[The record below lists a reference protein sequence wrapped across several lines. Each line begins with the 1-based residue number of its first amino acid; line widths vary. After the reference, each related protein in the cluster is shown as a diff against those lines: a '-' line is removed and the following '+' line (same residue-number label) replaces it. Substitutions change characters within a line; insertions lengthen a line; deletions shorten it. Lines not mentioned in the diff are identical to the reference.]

1 MRVIDN
7 QTMIEALD
15 SLRAILETGSREEA
29 LDRLSR
35 LEEQVRD
42 SLDYR
47 QVVDSLL
54 DGVYITDRD
63 TVTQYVNPAYCKH
76 MGISASEVL
85 GRSVTE
91 LAREGTLFQR
101 SVSDDV
107 IKTGRNITGTGILQS
122 ERGRSIPTYV
132 TGVPIF
138 DENGRVKNVAVSVFD
153 TDALM
158 YRVTEFR
165 KTVHIEQAVKI
176 LDQGSEHDASI
187 MVGDAPAIREIRR
200 TIARAAP
207 TDVTILITGESGV
220 GKEVVADRIYFASD
234 RQGKPF
240 VKVNCTAIPAN
251 LLESEL
257 FGYEKGAFTGA
268 LNQGKAGLF
277 EQANNGTILL
287 DEIGDLPY
295 ELQTKLLRVLQQK
308 EIMRLGSTK
317 PIHLDV
323 RVIAATNADLKKK
336 IQEGSFREDLYYRL
350 STIPIYVPPLRDRPD
365 DILKLVKHYFFAYCT
380 KHAHTIAVPDETLAV
395 FQSYPWPGNV
405 RELQNVIEYMVICC
419 EGNVLQPSVLADY
432 LGVDSQSISNVRP
445 ASLKSALDD
454 YEKSLILRALE
465 ECGGVRRAAAA
476 LGVDPSTIS
485 RKAKKYGLEVGEGG

>member
-1 MRVIDN
+1 MDHASL
-7 QTMIEALD
+7 MSALEHIRG
-15 SLRAILETGSREEA
+15 SLERGSVEEA
-29 LDRLSR
+29 LALLDELSAR
-35 LEEQVRD
+35 AEESVDFQ
-42 SLDYR
+42 

-54 DGVYITDRD
+54 DGMYITDQD
-63 TVTQYVNPAYCKH
+63 AVTRYVNPAYCKH
-76 MGISASEVL
+76 MGIMPQEVL

-91 LAREGTLFQR
+91 IAKEGALFQK
-101 SVSDDV
+101 SVSEDV
-107 IKTGRNITGTGILQS
+107 IKLGRNVTGTGITQDG
-122 ERGRSIPTYV
+122 RGRSVSTYV

-138 DENGRVKNVAVSVFD
+138 DEQGRVKNVAVSVFD

-165 KTVHIEQAVKI
+165 KTVHVEQAVKI
-176 LDQGSEHDASI
+176 LDRVNEHEVSV
-187 MVGDAPAIREIRR
+187 MVGEAPAIREIRR

-220 GKEVVADRIYFASD
+220 GKEVIADRIYYASD

-277 EQANNGTILL
+277 ELANSGTILL

-308 EIMRLGSTK
+308 EVMRLGGTK
-317 PIHLDV
+317 PISLDV

-336 IQEGSFREDLYYRL
+336 MQEGSFREDLYYRL
-350 STIPIYVPPLRDRPD
+350 STIPIYVPPLRERPE
-365 DILKLVKHYFFAYCT
+365 DILKLVKHYFFEYCT
-380 KHAHTIAVPDETLAV
+380 KHAHTITVPDETLAV
-395 FQSYPWPGNV
+395 FQSYSWPGNV

-432 LGVDSQSISNVRP
+432 LGMDSQSIALHP
-445 ASLKSALDD
+445 ASLKAALDD
-454 YEKSLILRALE
+454 YERSLIARALE
-465 ECGGVRRAAAA
+465 EHGGVRKAAHA

-485 RKAKKYGLEVGEGG
+485 RKAKKYGLEVGEGT

>member
-1 MRVIDN
+1 MDHASL
-7 QTMIEALD
+7 MSALEHIRG
-15 SLRAILETGSREEA
+15 SLERGSVEEA
-29 LDRLSR
+29 LALLDELSAR
-35 LEEQVRD
+35 AEESVDFQ
-42 SLDYR
+42 

-54 DGVYITDRD
+54 DGMYITDQD
-63 TVTQYVNPAYCKH
+63 AVTRYVNPAYCKH
-76 MGISASEVL
+76 MGIMPQEVL

-91 LAREGTLFQR
+91 IAKEGALFQK
-101 SVSDDV
+101 SVSEDV
-107 IKTGRNITGTGILQS
+107 IKLGRNVTGTGITQAG
-122 ERGRSIPTYV
+122 RGRSVPTYV

-138 DENGRVKNVAVSVFD
+138 DEQGRVKNVAVSVFD

-165 KTVHIEQAVKI
+165 KTVHVEQAVKI
-176 LDQGSEHDASI
+176 LDRVNEHEVSV
-187 MVGDAPAIREIRR
+187 MVGEAPAIREIRR

-220 GKEVVADRIYFASD
+220 GKEVIADRIYYASD

-277 EQANNGTILL
+277 ELANSGTILL

-308 EIMRLGSTK
+308 EVMRLGGTK
-317 PIHLDV
+317 PISLDV

-336 IQEGSFREDLYYRL
+336 MQEGSFREDLYYRL
-350 STIPIYVPPLRDRPD
+350 STIPIYVPPLRERPE
-365 DILKLVKHYFFAYCT
+365 DILKLVKHYFFEYCT
-380 KHAHTIAVPDETLAV
+380 KHAHTITVPDETLAV
-395 FQSYPWPGNV
+395 FQSYSWPGNV

-432 LGVDSQSISNVRP
+432 LGMDSQSIALHP
-445 ASLKSALDD
+445 ASLKAALDD
-454 YEKSLILRALE
+454 YERSLIARALE
-465 ECGGVRRAAAA
+465 EHGGVRKAAHA

-485 RKAKKYGLEVGEGG
+485 RKAKKYGLEVGEGT

>member
-1 MRVIDN
+1 MDHASL
-7 QTMIEALD
+7 MSALEHIRG
-15 SLRAILETGSREEA
+15 SLERGSVEEA
-29 LDRLSR
+29 LALLDELSAR
-35 LEEQVRD
+35 AEESVDFQ
-42 SLDYR
+42 

-54 DGVYITDRD
+54 DGMYITDQD
-63 TVTQYVNPAYCKH
+63 AVTRYVNPAYCKH
-76 MGISASEVL
+76 MGIMPQEVL

-91 LAREGTLFQR
+91 IAKEGALFQK
-101 SVSDDV
+101 SVSEDV
-107 IKTGRNITGTGILQS
+107 IKLGRNVTGTGITQDG
-122 ERGRSIPTYV
+122 RGRSVPTYV

-138 DENGRVKNVAVSVFD
+138 DEQGRVKNVAVSVFD

-165 KTVHIEQAVKI
+165 KTVHVEQAVKI
-176 LDQGSEHDASI
+176 LDRVNEHEVSV
-187 MVGDAPAIREIRR
+187 MVGEAPAIREIRR

-220 GKEVVADRIYFASD
+220 GKEVIADRIYYASD

-277 EQANNGTILL
+277 ELANSGTILL

-308 EIMRLGSTK
+308 EVMRLGGTK
-317 PIHLDV
+317 PISLDV

-336 IQEGSFREDLYYRL
+336 MQEGSFREDLYYRL
-350 STIPIYVPPLRDRPD
+350 STIPIYVPPLRERPE
-365 DILKLVKHYFFAYCT
+365 DILKLVKHYFFEYCT
-380 KHAHTIAVPDETLAV
+380 KHAHTITVPDETLAV
-395 FQSYPWPGNV
+395 FQSYSWPGNV

-432 LGVDSQSISNVRP
+432 LGMDSQSIALHP
-445 ASLKSALDD
+445 ASLKAALDD
-454 YEKSLILRALE
+454 YERSLIARALE
-465 ECGGVRRAAAA
+465 EHGGVRKAAHA

-485 RKAKKYGLEVGEGG
+485 RTAKKYDLEVGERT

>member
-1 MRVIDN
+1 MERA
-7 QTMIEALD
+7 ALMT
-15 SLRAILETGSREEA
+15 ALEHI
-29 LDRLSR
+29 
-35 LEEQVRD
+35 RD
-42 SLDYR
+42 SLERGSVEQALALLDELSAR
-47 QVVDSLL
+47 AEESVDFKQVADSLL
-54 DGVYITDRD
+54 DGMYITDRD
-63 TVTQYVNPAYCKH
+63 AITRYVNPAYCKH
-76 MGISASEVL
+76 MGITPQEVL

-91 LAREGTLFQR
+91 IAKEGVLFQK
-101 SVSDDV
+101 SVSEDV
-107 IKTGRNITGTGILQS
+107 IKLGRNVTGTGIIQDG
-122 ERGRSIPTYV
+122 RGRSAPTYV

-138 DENGRVKNVAVSVFD
+138 DEQGQVRHVAVSVFD

-165 KTVHIEQAVKI
+165 KTVHVEQAVKI
-176 LDQGSEHDASI
+176 LDRDNEHEVSV
-187 MVGDAPAIREIRR
+187 MVGEAPAIREIRR

-220 GKEVVADRIYFASD
+220 GKEVIADRIYYASD
-234 RQGKPF
+234 RQGKPY

-277 EQANNGTILL
+277 ELANSGTILL

-308 EIMRLGSTK
+308 EIMRLGGTK
-317 PIHLDV
+317 PISLDV

-336 IQEGSFREDLYYRL
+336 MLEGSFREDLYYRL
-350 STIPIYVPPLRDRPD
+350 STIPIYVPPLRERPE
-365 DILKLVKHYFFAYCT
+365 DILKLVKHYFFEYCT
-380 KHAHTIAVPDETLAV
+380 KHAHTITVPDETLAV
-395 FQSYPWPGNV
+395 FQSYSWPGNV

-432 LGVDSQSISNVRP
+432 LGMDSQSIDLHP
-445 ASLKSALDD
+445 ASLKAALDD
-454 YEKSLILRALE
+454 YERSLISRALE
-465 ECGGVRRAAAA
+465 EYGGVRKAAHA

-485 RKAKKYGLEVGEGG
+485 RKAKKYGLEVGEPG

>member
-1 MRVIDN
+1 M
-7 QTMIEALD
+7 
-15 SLRAILETGSREEA
+15 EEA
-29 LDRLSR
+29 LALLDELSAR
-35 LEEQVRD
+35 AEESVDFQ
-42 SLDYR
+42 

-54 DGVYITDRD
+54 DGMYITDQD
-63 TVTQYVNPAYCKH
+63 AVTRYVNPAYCKH
-76 MGISASEVL
+76 MGIMPQEVL

-91 LAREGTLFQR
+91 IAKEGALFQK
-101 SVSDDV
+101 SVSEDV
-107 IKTGRNITGTGILQS
+107 IKLGRNVTGTGITQDG
-122 ERGRSIPTYV
+122 RGRSVPTYV

-138 DENGRVKNVAVSVFD
+138 DEQGRVKNVAVSVFD

-165 KTVHIEQAVKI
+165 KTVHVEQAVKI
-176 LDQGSEHDASI
+176 LDRVNEHEVSV
-187 MVGDAPAIREIRR
+187 MVGEAPAIREIRR

-220 GKEVVADRIYFASD
+220 GKEVIADRIYYASD

-277 EQANNGTILL
+277 ELANSGTILL

-308 EIMRLGSTK
+308 EVMRLGGTK
-317 PIHLDV
+317 PISLDV

-336 IQEGSFREDLYYRL
+336 MQEGSFREDLYYRL
-350 STIPIYVPPLRDRPD
+350 STIPIYVPPLRERPE
-365 DILKLVKHYFFAYCT
+365 DILKLVKHYFFEYCT
-380 KHAHTIAVPDETLAV
+380 KHAHTITVPDETLAV
-395 FQSYPWPGNV
+395 FQSYSWPGNV

-432 LGVDSQSISNVRP
+432 LGMDSQSIALHP
-445 ASLKSALDD
+445 ASLKAALDD
-454 YEKSLILRALE
+454 YERSLIARALE
-465 ECGGVRRAAAA
+465 EHGGVRKAAHA

-485 RKAKKYGLEVGEGG
+485 RKAKKYGLEVGEGIG

>member
-1 MRVIDN
+1 MDHASL
-7 QTMIEALD
+7 MSALEHIRG
-15 SLRAILETGSREEA
+15 SLERGSVEEA
-29 LDRLSR
+29 LALLDEVSARA
-35 LEEQVRD
+35 EESVDFQ
-42 SLDYR
+42 

-54 DGVYITDRD
+54 DGMYITDQD
-63 TVTQYVNPAYCKH
+63 AVTRYVNPAYCKH
-76 MGISASEVL
+76 MGIMPQEVL

-91 LAREGTLFQR
+91 IAKEGALFQK
-101 SVSDDV
+101 SVSEDV
-107 IKTGRNITGTGILQS
+107 IKLGRNVTGTGITQDG
-122 ERGRSIPTYV
+122 RGRSVPTYV

-138 DENGRVKNVAVSVFD
+138 DEQGRVKNVAVSVFD

-165 KTVHIEQAVKI
+165 KTVHVEQAVKI
-176 LDQGSEHDASI
+176 LDRVNEHEVSV
-187 MVGDAPAIREIRR
+187 MVGEAPAIREIRR

-220 GKEVVADRIYFASD
+220 GKEVIADRIYYASD

-277 EQANNGTILL
+277 ELANSGTILL

-308 EIMRLGSTK
+308 EVMRLGGTK
-317 PIHLDV
+317 PISLDV

-336 IQEGSFREDLYYRL
+336 MQEGSFREDLYYRL
-350 STIPIYVPPLRDRPD
+350 STIPIYVPPLRERPE
-365 DILKLVKHYFFAYCT
+365 DILKLVKHYFFEYCT
-380 KHAHTIAVPDETLAV
+380 KHAHTITVPDETLAV
-395 FQSYPWPGNV
+395 FQSYSWPGNV

-432 LGVDSQSISNVRP
+432 LGMDSQSIALHP
-445 ASLKSALDD
+445 ASLKAALDD
-454 YEKSLILRALE
+454 YERSLIARALE
-465 ECGGVRRAAAA
+465 EHGGVRKAAHA

-485 RKAKKYGLEVGEGG
+485 RKAKKYGLEVGEGIG

>member
-1 MRVIDN
+1 MDHASL
-7 QTMIEALD
+7 MSALEHIRG
-15 SLRAILETGSREEA
+15 SLERGSVEEA
-29 LDRLSR
+29 LALLDELSAR
-35 LEEQVRD
+35 AEESVDFQ
-42 SLDYR
+42 

-54 DGVYITDRD
+54 DGMYITDQD
-63 TVTQYVNPAYCKH
+63 AVTRYVNPAYCKH
-76 MGISASEVL
+76 MGIMPQEVL

-91 LAREGTLFQR
+91 IAKEGALFQK
-101 SVSDDV
+101 SVSEDV
-107 IKTGRNITGTGILQS
+107 IKLGRNVTGTGITQDG
-122 ERGRSIPTYV
+122 RGRSVPTYV

-138 DENGRVKNVAVSVFD
+138 DEQGRVKNVAVSVFD

-165 KTVHIEQAVKI
+165 KTVHVEQAVKI
-176 LDQGSEHDASI
+176 LDRVNEHEVSV
-187 MVGDAPAIREIRR
+187 MVGEAPAIREIRR

-220 GKEVVADRIYFASD
+220 GKEVIADRIYYASD

-277 EQANNGTILL
+277 ELANSGTILL

-308 EIMRLGSTK
+308 EVMRLGGTK
-317 PIHLDV
+317 PISLDV
-323 RVIAATNADLKKK
+323 RVIAATNADRKKK
-336 IQEGSFREDLYYRL
+336 MQEGSFREDLYYRL
-350 STIPIYVPPLRDRPD
+350 STIPIYVPPLRERPE
-365 DILKLVKHYFFAYCT
+365 DILKLVKHYFFEYCT
-380 KHAHTIAVPDETLAV
+380 KHAHTITVPDETLAV
-395 FQSYPWPGNV
+395 FQSYSWPGNV

-432 LGVDSQSISNVRP
+432 LGMDSQSIALHP
-445 ASLKSALDD
+445 ASLKAALDD
-454 YEKSLILRALE
+454 YERSLIARALE
-465 ECGGVRRAAAA
+465 EHGGVRKAAHA

-485 RKAKKYGLEVGEGG
+485 RKAKKYGLEVGEGIG

>member
-1 MRVIDN
+1 MDHASL
-7 QTMIEALD
+7 MSALEHIRG
-15 SLRAILETGSREEA
+15 SLERGSVEEA
-29 LDRLSR
+29 LALLDELSAR
-35 LEEQVRD
+35 AEESVDFQ
-42 SLDYR
+42 

-54 DGVYITDRD
+54 DGMYITDQD
-63 TVTQYVNPAYCKH
+63 AVTRYVNPAYCKH
-76 MGISASEVL
+76 MGIMPQEVL

-91 LAREGTLFQR
+91 IAKEGALFQK
-101 SVSDDV
+101 SVSEDV
-107 IKTGRNITGTGILQS
+107 IKLGRNVTGTGITQDG
-122 ERGRSIPTYV
+122 RGRSVPTYV

-138 DENGRVKNVAVSVFD
+138 DEQGRVKNVAVSVFD

-165 KTVHIEQAVKI
+165 KTVHVEQAVKI
-176 LDQGSEHDASI
+176 LDRVNEHEVSV
-187 MVGDAPAIREIRR
+187 MVGEAPAIREIRR

-220 GKEVVADRIYFASD
+220 GKEVIADRIYYASD

-277 EQANNGTILL
+277 ELANSGTILL

-308 EIMRLGSTK
+308 EVMRLGGTK
-317 PIHLDV
+317 PISLDV

-336 IQEGSFREDLYYRL
+336 MQEGSFREDLYYRL
-350 STIPIYVPPLRDRPD
+350 STIPIYVPPLRERPE
-365 DILKLVKHYFFAYCT
+365 DILKLVKHYFFEYCT
-380 KHAHTIAVPDETLAV
+380 KHAHTITVPDETLAV
-395 FQSYPWPGNV
+395 FQSYSWPGNV

-432 LGVDSQSISNVRP
+432 LGMDSQSI
-445 ASLKSALDD
+445 ALHPGQ
-454 YEKSLILRALE
+454 LE
-465 ECGGVRRAAAA
+465 SGAGR
-476 LGVDPSTIS
+476 L
-485 RKAKKYGLEVGEGG
+485 

>member
-1 MRVIDN
+1 MDHASL
-7 QTMIEALD
+7 MSALEHIRG
-15 SLRAILETGSREEA
+15 SLERGSVEEA
-29 LDRLSR
+29 LALLDELSAR
-35 LEEQVRD
+35 AEESVDFQ
-42 SLDYR
+42 

-54 DGVYITDRD
+54 DGMYITDQD
-63 TVTQYVNPAYCKH
+63 AVTRYVNPAYCKH
-76 MGISASEVL
+76 MGIMPQEVL

-91 LAREGTLFQR
+91 IAKEGALFQK
-101 SVSDDV
+101 SVSEDV
-107 IKTGRNITGTGILQS
+107 IKLGRNVTGTGITQDG
-122 ERGRSIPTYV
+122 RGRSVPTYV

-138 DENGRVKNVAVSVFD
+138 DEQGRVKNVAVSVFD

-158 YRVTEFR
+158 YRGTEFR
-165 KTVHIEQAVKI
+165 KTVHVEQAVKI
-176 LDQGSEHDASI
+176 LDRVNEHEVSV
-187 MVGDAPAIREIRR
+187 MVGEAPAIREIRR

-220 GKEVVADRIYFASD
+220 GKEVIADRIYYASD

-277 EQANNGTILL
+277 ELANSGTILL

-308 EIMRLGSTK
+308 EVMRLGGTK
-317 PIHLDV
+317 PISLDV

-336 IQEGSFREDLYYRL
+336 MQEGSFREDLYYRL
-350 STIPIYVPPLRDRPD
+350 STIPIYVPPLRERPE
-365 DILKLVKHYFFAYCT
+365 DILKLVKHYFFEYCT
-380 KHAHTIAVPDETLAV
+380 KHAHTITVPDETLAV
-395 FQSYPWPGNV
+395 FQSYSWPGNV

-432 LGVDSQSISNVRP
+432 ER
-445 ASLKSALDD
+445 
-454 YEKSLILRALE
+454 SLIARALE
-465 ECGGVRRAAAA
+465 EHGGVRKAAHA

-485 RKAKKYGLEVGEGG
+485 RKAKSTAWRWAKESDRKVGTKYAS

>member
-1 MRVIDN
+1 MDHASL
-7 QTMIEALD
+7 MSALEHIRG
-15 SLRAILETGSREEA
+15 SLERGSVEEA
-29 LDRLSR
+29 LALLDELSAR
-35 LEEQVRD
+35 AEESVDFQ
-42 SLDYR
+42 

-54 DGVYITDRD
+54 DGMYITDQD
-63 TVTQYVNPAYCKH
+63 AVTRYVNPAYCKH
-76 MGISASEVL
+76 MGIMPQEVL

-91 LAREGTLFQR
+91 IAKEGALFQK
-101 SVSDDV
+101 SVSEDV
-107 IKTGRNITGTGILQS
+107 IKLGRNVTGTGITQDG
-122 ERGRSIPTYV
+122 RGRSVPTYV

-138 DENGRVKNVAVSVFD
+138 DEQGRVKNVAVSVFD

-165 KTVHIEQAVKI
+165 KTVHVEQAVKI
-176 LDQGSEHDASI
+176 LDRVNEHEVSV
-187 MVGDAPAIREIRR
+187 MVGEAPAIREIRR

-220 GKEVVADRIYFASD
+220 GKEVIADRIYYASD

-277 EQANNGTILL
+277 ELANSGTILL

-308 EIMRLGSTK
+308 EVMRLGGTK
-317 PIHLDV
+317 PISLDV

-336 IQEGSFREDLYYRL
+336 MQEGSFREDLYYRL
-350 STIPIYVPPLRDRPD
+350 STIPIYVPPLRERPE
-365 DILKLVKHYFFAYCT
+365 DILKLVKHYFFEYCT
-380 KHAHTIAVPDETLAV
+380 KHAPTITVPDETLAV
-395 FQSYPWPGNV
+395 FQSYSWPGNV

-432 LGVDSQSISNVRP
+432 LGMDSQSIALHP
-445 ASLKSALDD
+445 ASLKAALDD
-454 YEKSLILRALE
+454 YERSLIARALE
-465 ECGGVRRAAAA
+465 EHGGVRKAAHA

-485 RKAKKYGLEVGEGG
+485 RKAKKYGLEVGEGIG

>member
-1 MRVIDN
+1 MDLASL
-7 QTMIEALD
+7 MSALEHIRG
-15 SLRAILETGSREEA
+15 SLERGSVEEA
-29 LDRLSR
+29 LALLDELSAR
-35 LEEQVRD
+35 AEESVDFQ
-42 SLDYR
+42 

-54 DGVYITDRD
+54 DGMYITDQD
-63 TVTQYVNPAYCKH
+63 AVTRYVNPAYCKH
-76 MGISASEVL
+76 MGIMPQEVL

-91 LAREGTLFQR
+91 IAKEGALFQK
-101 SVSDDV
+101 SVSEDV
-107 IKTGRNITGTGILQS
+107 IKLGRNVTGTGITQDG
-122 ERGRSIPTYV
+122 RGRSVPTYV

-138 DENGRVKNVAVSVFD
+138 DEQGRVKNVAVSVFD

-165 KTVHIEQAVKI
+165 KTVHVEQAVKI
-176 LDQGSEHDASI
+176 LDRVNEHEVSV
-187 MVGDAPAIREIRR
+187 MVGEAPAIREIRR

-220 GKEVVADRIYFASD
+220 GKEVIADRIYYASD

-277 EQANNGTILL
+277 ELANSGTILL

-308 EIMRLGSTK
+308 EVMRLGGTK
-317 PIHLDV
+317 PISLDV

-336 IQEGSFREDLYYRL
+336 MQEGSFREDLYYRL
-350 STIPIYVPPLRDRPD
+350 STIPIYVPPLRERPE
-365 DILKLVKHYFFAYCT
+365 DILKLVKHYFFEYCT
-380 KHAHTIAVPDETLAV
+380 KHAHTITVPDETLAV
-395 FQSYPWPGNV
+395 FQSYSWPGNV

-432 LGVDSQSISNVRP
+432 LGMDSQSIALHP
-445 ASLKSALDD
+445 ASLKAALDD
-454 YEKSLILRALE
+454 YERSLIARALE
-465 ECGGVRRAAAA
+465 EHGGVRKAAHA

-485 RKAKKYGLEVGEGG
+485 RKAKKYGLEVGEGT

>member
-1 MRVIDN
+1 MDHASL
-7 QTMIEALD
+7 MSALEHIRG
-15 SLRAILETGSREEA
+15 SLERGSVEEA
-29 LDRLSR
+29 LALLDELSAR
-35 LEEQVRD
+35 AEESVDFQ
-42 SLDYR
+42 

-54 DGVYITDRD
+54 DGMYITDQD
-63 TVTQYVNPAYCKH
+63 AVTRYVNPAYCKH
-76 MGISASEVL
+76 MGIMPQEVL

-91 LAREGTLFQR
+91 IAKEGALFQK
-101 SVSDDV
+101 SVSEDV
-107 IKTGRNITGTGILQS
+107 IKLGRNVTGTGITQDG
-122 ERGRSIPTYV
+122 RGRSVPTYV

-138 DENGRVKNVAVSVFD
+138 DEQGRVKNVAVSVFD

-165 KTVHIEQAVKI
+165 KTVHVEQAVKI
-176 LDQGSEHDASI
+176 LDRVNEHEVSV
-187 MVGDAPAIREIRR
+187 MVGEAPAIREIRR

-220 GKEVVADRIYFASD
+220 GKEVIADRIYYASD

-277 EQANNGTILL
+277 ELANSGTILL

-308 EIMRLGSTK
+308 EVMRLGGTK
-317 PIHLDV
+317 PISLDV

-336 IQEGSFREDLYYRL
+336 MQEGSFREDLYYRL
-350 STIPIYVPPLRDRPD
+350 STIPIYVPPLRERPE
-365 DILKLVKHYFFAYCT
+365 DILKLVKHYFFEYCT
-380 KHAHTIAVPDETLAV
+380 KHAHTITVPDETLAV
-395 FQSYPWPGNV
+395 FQSYSWPGNV

-432 LGVDSQSISNVRP
+432 LGMDSQSIALHP
-445 ASLKSALDD
+445 ARVKAALDD
-454 YEKSLILRALE
+454 YERSLIARA
-465 ECGGVRRAAAA
+465 
-476 LGVDPSTIS
+476 
-485 RKAKKYGLEVGEGG
+485 

>member
-1 MRVIDN
+1 MDHASL
-7 QTMIEALD
+7 MSALEHIRG
-15 SLRAILETGSREEA
+15 SLERGSVEEA
-29 LDRLSR
+29 LALLDELSAR
-35 LEEQVRD
+35 AEESVDFQ
-42 SLDYR
+42 

-54 DGVYITDRD
+54 DGMYITDQD
-63 TVTQYVNPAYCKH
+63 AVTRYVNPAYCKH
-76 MGISASEVL
+76 MGIMPQEVL

-91 LAREGTLFQR
+91 IAKEGALFQK
-101 SVSDDV
+101 SVSEDV
-107 IKTGRNITGTGILQS
+107 IKLGRNVTGTGITQDG
-122 ERGRSIPTYV
+122 RGRSVPTYV

-138 DENGRVKNVAVSVFD
+138 DEQGRVKNVAVSVFD

-165 KTVHIEQAVKI
+165 KTVHVEQAV
-176 LDQGSEHDASI
+176 SV
-187 MVGDAPAIREIRR
+187 MVGEAPAIREIRR

-220 GKEVVADRIYFASD
+220 GKEVIADRIYYASD

-277 EQANNGTILL
+277 ELANSGTILL

-308 EIMRLGSTK
+308 EVMRLGGTK
-317 PIHLDV
+317 PISLDV

-336 IQEGSFREDLYYRL
+336 MQEGSFREDLYYRL
-350 STIPIYVPPLRDRPD
+350 STIPIYVPPLRERPE
-365 DILKLVKHYFFAYCT
+365 DILKLVKHYFFEYCT
-380 KHAHTIAVPDETLAV
+380 KHAHTITVPDETLAV
-395 FQSYPWPGNV
+395 FQSYSWPGNV

-432 LGVDSQSISNVRP
+432 LGMDSQSIALHP
-445 ASLKSALDD
+445 ASLKAALDD
-454 YEKSLILRALE
+454 YERSLIARALE
-465 ECGGVRRAAAA
+465 EHGGVRKAAHA

-485 RKAKKYGLEVGEGG
+485 RKAKKYGLEVGEGIG

>member
-1 MRVIDN
+1 MDHASL
-7 QTMIEALD
+7 MSALEHIRG
-15 SLRAILETGSREEA
+15 SLERGSVEEA
-29 LDRLSR
+29 LALLDELSAR
-35 LEEQVRD
+35 AEESVDFQ
-42 SLDYR
+42 

-54 DGVYITDRD
+54 DGMYITDQD
-63 TVTQYVNPAYCKH
+63 AVTRYVNPAYCKH
-76 MGISASEVL
+76 MGIMPQEVL

-91 LAREGTLFQR
+91 IAKEGALFQK
-101 SVSDDV
+101 SVSEDV
-107 IKTGRNITGTGILQS
+107 IKLGRNVTGTGITQDG
-122 ERGRSIPTYV
+122 RGRSVPTYV

-138 DENGRVKNVAVSVFD
+138 DEQGRVKNVAVSVFD

-165 KTVHIEQAVKI
+165 KTVHVEQAVKI
-176 LDQGSEHDASI
+176 LDRVNEHEGSV
-187 MVGDAPAIREIRR
+187 MVGEAPAIREIRR

-220 GKEVVADRIYFASD
+220 GKEVIADRIYYASD

-277 EQANNGTILL
+277 ELANSGTILL

-308 EIMRLGSTK
+308 EVMRLGGTK
-317 PIHLDV
+317 PISLDV

-336 IQEGSFREDLYYRL
+336 MQEGSFREDLYYRL
-350 STIPIYVPPLRDRPD
+350 STIPIYVPPLRERPE
-365 DILKLVKHYFFAYCT
+365 DILKLVKHYFFEYCT
-380 KHAHTIAVPDETLAV
+380 KHAHTITVPDETLAV
-395 FQSYPWPGNV
+395 FQSYSWPGNV

-432 LGVDSQSISNVRP
+432 LGMDSQSIALHP
-445 ASLKSALDD
+445 ASLKAALDD
-454 YEKSLILRALE
+454 YERSLIARALE
-465 ECGGVRRAAAA
+465 EHGGVRKAAHA

-485 RKAKKYGLEVGEGG
+485 RKAKKYGLEVGEGT